1 MFWTGF
7 VLGICQN
14 FWARPV
20 LQVFILL
27 RTLKRVSGLKW
38 VLCILCIS
46 SSTFH
51 TRNFL
56 SRTRKHSNENIS
68 RSIQS
73 TFFVDIFSRALR
85 NNSSIINTIASIL
98 RENMYGYLSVENI
111 CSKMRTSKHGCM
123 FQDALQAAASRRSQ
137 FFSSL
142 ALRKLWASR
151 NWYFS

>member
-20 LQVFILL
+20 LQVCILL

-38 VLCILCIS
+38 VLSILSIS

-56 SRTRKHSNENIS
+56 SRTRKHSNENIL
-68 RSIQS
+68 
-73 TFFVDIFSRALR
+73 FVDIFPRALR

-98 RENMYGYLSVENI
+98 RENMYGYLSVENN

-123 FQDALQAAASRRSQ
+123 FQDALQTATLRRSQ
-137 FFSSL
+137 FFSSF

>member
-20 LQVFILL
+20 LQVCILL
-27 RTLKRVSGLKW
+27 RTLKRVSGFE
-38 VLCILCIS
+38 VYFVFQVILCIQGIFEVVPE
-46 SSTFH
+46 STQIKTSH
-51 TRNFL
+51 AAYSQL
-56 SRTRKHSNENIS
+56 
-68 RSIQS
+68 
-73 TFFVDIFSRALR
+73 FVNTFSRALR
-85 NNSSIINTIASIL
+85 INSSIINTIASIL
-98 RENMYGYLSVENI
+98 RESMYGYLSVENI

-123 FQDALQAAASRRSQ
+123 FQDALQAATSRCSQ
-137 FFSSL
+137 FFSSF